1 MAAGLGASA
10 LGLLPMAQ
18 LATPS
23 KHDREG
29 KGLSSGHAGQE
40 AGVEGVLLR
49 FPEDKGANWEGG
61 GVPVS
66 GRVDTRVDSRGFRR
80 RLHLWT
86 GC

>member
-1 MAAGLGASA
+1 MAFCPRLACH
-10 LGLLPMAQ
+10 LLSM
-18 LATPS
+18 TG
-23 KHDREG
+23 G
-29 KGLSSGHAGQE
+29 KGGCPQGTQAKRQGEGCCSGS
-40 AGVEGVLLR
+40 
-49 FPEDKGANWEGG
+49 PEDKGANWEGG